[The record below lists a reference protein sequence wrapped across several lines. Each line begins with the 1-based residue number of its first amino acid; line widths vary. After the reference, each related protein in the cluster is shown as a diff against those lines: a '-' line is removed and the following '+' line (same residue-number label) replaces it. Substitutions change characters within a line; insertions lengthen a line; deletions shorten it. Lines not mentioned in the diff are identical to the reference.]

1 MDSPRGRL
9 LLMKAAAEGRIP
21 VSDKFALH
29 MERCLVCRAC
39 ETVCPS
45 GVQFGRAMESARAV
59 LQRTRAERRMRRL
72 RRGPGAASSKIS
84 SQQADDESQPASS
97 LGVGR
102 PDLSEVRSPG
112 ACPKVGGPREAAHA
126 GDTAGCARSPPAR
139 GPPRPEAH
147 SARYARGGREAG
159 PRHPVHRVRDGR
171 FVPEGSSGHD
181 PVPDGERL

>member
-1 MDSPRGRL
+1 MRVNLMTEGPFTPAETGTLDGVEACVHCGLCLPVCPTYEEWGTSMDSPRGRL

-59 LQRTRAERRMRRL
+59 LQRTA
-72 RRGPGAASSKIS
+72 RGNGGCEGSGGVREPRPQKIS

-112 ACPKVGGPREAAHA
+112 ACPKVGGPPGSCACGGYRWVRSKPSSPR
-126 GDTAGCARSPPAR
+126 TAST
-139 GPPRPEAH
+139 
-147 SARYARGGREAG
+147 
-159 PRHPVHRVRDGR
+159 
-171 FVPEGSSGHD
+171 
-181 PVPDGERL
+181 